1 MPPAAD
7 KNYFE
12 LFGLPVAFELDVGN
26 LSVRYRELARESH
39 PDRFASGSAS
49 ERRLATQMAALL
61 NEAFRTLKEP
71 ISRAA
76 YLLALKQATL
86 PSGTVAAVAP
96 AFLMQQMELRERLDD
111 MRGDRKGLDGLASDV
126 RQSLQDR
133 EWMLRTQLAPAT
145 WQPEQALRTVQE
157 MQFLDKLRHQIADL
171 QEESA

>member
-1 MPPAAD
+1 MPPPAD

-12 LFGLPVAFELDVGN
+12 LFELPVAFELDVDD
-26 LSVRYRELARESH
+26 LSVRYRELARETH

-49 ERRLATQMAALL
+49 ARRLAMQMATLL

-76 YLLALKQATL
+76 YLLVLKHAAL
-86 PSGTVAAVAP
+86 PSGTVASVAP
-96 AFLMQQMELRERLDD
+96 AFLMQQMELRERLDET
-111 MRGDRKGLDGLASDV
+111 RGDRRGLEALASDV
-126 RQSLQDR
+126 RQSLQDKER
-133 EWMLRTQLAPAT
+133 ILRTQLAPAT

-171 QEESA
+171 QE